1 VGKDMYVL
9 NLEEEKLRNMTERF
23 INYLEGLRKDDFIT
37 MEQYN
42 VLTENKIQ
50 FIEELKEK
58 C

>member
-1 VGKDMYVL
+1 MYVL